1 MARQNVVVSQE
12 GTPKND
18 AIEVQGPADVTA
30 SPRAFQD
37 PQGIQRRL
45 FQAMSFTAE
54 GHYLFVCDIES
65 NWSRWS
71 HNAVVDFGLPGDM
84 MYDAGS
90 IWIERIHPSDREAW
104 SNDID
109 QVFSGEKKA
118 HRLTYRAKNASG
130 RYVTVDCQG
139 VVMEGGSDEPR
150 IFAGTIVNR
159 GIAAGSDPITGIDDV
174 RELNA
179 ELTHRR
185 ENNQG
190 ADFIVLQI
198 GDMSEFIVSYGIEVS
213 NGVIARAIERIG
225 ADVRFA
231 EGAHLYRSY
240 GLQYVLVLDRDDG
253 RNLQGLADDVLRLVT
268 EPVRV
273 GSMDV
278 MLPATVAI
286 ARYPRIAVR
295 PMMVIDDLF
304 RRVAEVVNHSRQ
316 SSGQSHPLSCAATR
330 NATAAHSTDAITGLP
345 RVNDFLR
352 HANDYAI
359 KHPDD
364 RRCMVYIDLGHMR
377 IFNDWYGKREGDAL
391 LGEVGDVLRDVEAHG
406 VGFAGHWGQDDFMVC
421 MPFDKKQ
428 INGLYYRILAI
439 VSAHDDAI
447 GFLPAFGVF
456 PLERGADVSFADC
469 DKAKFALGK
478 AKHELKDRIQ
488 YFDVDEY
495 QQNEMEHSL
504 LSDFQ
509 RALNSGNVTFFLQP
523 QCDISTGRIV
533 GAEALARWRTVDGG
547 YISPAVFVP
556 VLERNGF
563 VSSLDRCIWKQV
575 FKWIGGRLDAGDPVI
590 PISINVSH
598 VDIMSMDV
606 AAVLD
611 QFARRYRVPARYV
624 KVEITESAF
633 VSDCESVNRLA
644 RQVQSMGYAVYM
656 DDFGSGQSSL
666 SMLRDMNIDCVKLD
680 GCFMSVEPSER
691 GSEIVQSAID
701 LVKKIKLPV
710 VVEGVETKGQVDF
723 LKNLGCRF
731 VQGFYYHKPMP
742 PADCEELIAS
752 QTQSA
757 SPQVI
762 E

>member
-1 MARQNVVVSQE
+1 MRWCLRKGPQ
-12 GTPKND
+12 KND

-30 SPRAFQD
+30 PPRAFQD

-54 GHYLFVCDIES
+54 GHYLFMRDIES

-90 IWIERIHPSDREAW
+90 IWIEHIHPSDRGTW

-118 HRLTYRAKNASG
+118 HRLTYRAKNALG

-159 GIAAGSDPITGIDDV
+159 SIAAGSDPITGIDDV

-179 ELTHRR
+179 ELVHRR

-213 NGVIARAIERIG
+213 NSVITRAIERIG

-253 RNLQGLADDVLRLVT
+253 RNLQGWANDVLRLVT

-278 MLPATVAI
+278 LLPATVAI

-295 PMMVIDDLF
+295 PTMVIDDLY

-330 NATAAHSTDAITGLP
+330 NATAAHSTDPITGLS
-345 RVNDFLR
+345 RINDFLR

-364 RRCMVYIDLGHMR
+364 RRCMVSIDLGHMR

-391 LGEVGDVLRDVEAHG
+391 LGEVGDVLRDMEAHG
-406 VGFAGHWGQDDFMVC
+406 VGFAGHWGQDNFMVC
-421 MPFDKKQ
+421 MPFDKKA
-428 INGLYYRILAI
+428 N
-439 VSAHDDAI
+439 
-447 GFLPAFGVF
+447 
-456 PLERGADVSFADC
+456 
-469 DKAKFALGK
+469 
-478 AKHELKDRIQ
+478 
-488 YFDVDEY
+488 
-495 QQNEMEHSL
+495 
-504 LSDFQ
+504 
-509 RALNSGNVTFFLQP
+509 
-523 QCDISTGRIV
+523 
-533 GAEALARWRTVDGG
+533 RW
-547 YISPAVFVP
+547 P
-556 VLERNGF
+556 VLPHF
-563 VSSLDRCIWKQV
+563 
-575 FKWIGGRLDAGDPVI
+575 
-590 PISINVSH
+590 
-598 VDIMSMDV
+598 
-606 AAVLD
+606 
-611 QFARRYRVPARYV
+611 RYRFR
-624 KVEITESAF
+624 S
-633 VSDCESVNRLA
+633 
-644 RQVQSMGYAVYM
+644 
-656 DDFGSGQSSL
+656 
-666 SMLRDMNIDCVKLD
+666 
-680 GCFMSVEPSER
+680 
-691 GSEIVQSAID
+691 
-701 LVKKIKLPV
+701 
-710 VVEGVETKGQVDF
+710 
-723 LKNLGCRF
+723 
-731 VQGFYYHKPMP
+731 
-742 PADCEELIAS
+742 
-752 QTQSA
+752 
-757 SPQVI
+757 
-762 E
+762 